1 ASKTNAR
8 VGLSAAVGSVVLFA
22 AALLAGL
29 RFRRRLVVPLVEFDR
44 AVRFQHFTID
54 ALELRLGKGRCRFA
68 RTALV
73 GVLRQRLAAL
83 EVEVIGRAIDR
94 HPGADIVGEGG
105 DEDWTGAHRIPPSP
119 ASGGGRAVRHSGK
132 FRNERVLQLTT
143 GRQRKSLTRLYSPT
157 HHRTAGIAGRTRR
170 RGGRSRPARNQWRRC
185 PPKPTPIASD
195 QAFCHCSATCTQNC
209 IGLIAA
215 PAKASALGQVP
226 AGGGPGQAFCF
237 PTLSP
242 RALLPLCDFIF

>member
-1 ASKTNAR
+1 DRVADFQDTTRRPSEGGPPVRYFGLRVKQQQRNRLVSEERSILSTSRILPDKRAFGRECSRAASKTNPR

-94 HPGADIVGEGG
+94 H
-105 DEDWTGAHRIPPSP
+105 
-119 ASGGGRAVRHSGK
+119 
-132 FRNERVLQLTT
+132 
-143 GRQRKSLTRLYSPT
+143 
-157 HHRTAGIAGRTRR
+157 
-170 RGGRSRPARNQWRRC
+170 
-185 PPKPTPIASD
+185 
-195 QAFCHCSATCTQNC
+195 
-209 IGLIAA
+209 
-215 PAKASALGQVP
+215 
-226 AGGGPGQAFCF
+226 
-237 PTLSP
+237 
-242 RALLPLCDFIF
+242 